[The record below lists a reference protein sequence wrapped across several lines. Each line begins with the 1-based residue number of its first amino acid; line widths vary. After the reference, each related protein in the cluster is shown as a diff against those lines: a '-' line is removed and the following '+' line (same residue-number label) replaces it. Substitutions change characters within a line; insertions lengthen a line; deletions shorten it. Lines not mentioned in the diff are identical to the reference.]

1 MRRNTEINPALSSR
15 VAVKNLAWG
24 TDDAD
29 EVRNTVPYDVILVA
43 DCVYW
48 ESLYAPLMDT
58 LKVLASVLPSVLCV
72 FLN

>member
-1 MRRNTEINPALSSR
+1 M
-15 VAVKNLAWG
+15 AVRNLAWG

-29 EVRNTVPYDVILVA
+29 EVKNTVPYDVILVA

-58 LKVLASVLPSVLCV
+58 LKVLDLFFDYLA
-72 FLN
+72 FLLLN